1 MSDGAYEK
9 LTNEEIVRYFMKKN
23 DEAANLK
30 RGIQSVLIES
40 MIRDSSDNISII
52 SLLTKEKCNWSH
64 WIYIEK

>member
-52 SLLTKEKCNWSH
+52 SLLTKEKCN
-64 WIYIEK
+64 